1 MTAILMRALL
11 DTSSRASLPS
21 KYRIDTTNQSIQ
33 EAAIMKK
40 GTFDQ
45 TQSLQS
51 GYVRKPD
58 LHDRNMRWL
67 RTCENRVDT
76 LFAGDKT

>member
-1 MTAILMRALL
+1 MQRETLIKRNRY
-11 DTSSRASLPS
+11 S
-21 KYRIDTTNQSIQ
+21 
-33 EAAIMKK
+33 
-40 GTFDQ
+40 G
-45 TQSLQS
+45 

-58 LHDRNMRWL
+58 LLYGNMRWL